1 MHKLLLLTVPFWLT
15 MPFVGRAD
23 EKKKPAGPER
33 WEKVI
38 QAFENRDESE
48 QPAKG
53 GVVVV
58 GSCSIRMWDLKK
70 SFPDVDTV
78 NRGFGGSEVSD
89 SVHFANRI
97 ILKHE
102 PRVVVVYA
110 GDNDIAKGK
119 SAERVRDDY
128 QKLVSLIHAKLP
140 ETRIAFIA
148 IKPSIL
154 RWKLVGKMREANK
167 MIVELSSQDKR
178 LSFID
183 IDKPMTGGDGMPRKE
198 LFIEDGLHLST
209 AGYELWT
216 SLVKPHLG
224 K

>member
-53 GVVVV
+53 GVVFV
-58 GSCSIRMWDLKK
+58 GSSSIRMWDLKK

-154 RWKLVGKMREANK
+154 RWMLVGKMREANK

-183 IDKPMTGGDGMPRKE
+183 IDNIVPAEGGRLREAP
-198 LFIEDGLHLST
+198 
-209 AGYELWT
+209 LWQ
-216 SLVKPHLG
+216 VRLG
-224 K
+224 FRWWH